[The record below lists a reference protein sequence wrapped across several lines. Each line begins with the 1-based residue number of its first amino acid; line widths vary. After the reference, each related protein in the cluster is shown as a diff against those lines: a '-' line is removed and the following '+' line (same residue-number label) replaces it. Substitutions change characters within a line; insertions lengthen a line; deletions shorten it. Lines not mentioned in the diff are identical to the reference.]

1 MKKLLIPILSIM
13 MLINSIP
20 SYGWGAKGHDIV
32 AAIAEQKAG
41 IIKPGAPCVLYAD
54 NESDVVEVIRQ
65 RCAETGSALVIPDTD
80 ALKLGEARPG
90 CLHFSYRN
98 CAYTLRLSGIYQVRN
113 ALTAIEALH
122 LLPSLGYTMTED
134 AIERG
139 LAAAQ
144 FPARF
149 EVLSQNPPI
158 LLDGAHNRSGMDA
171 LAENIDF
178 YYPDQPILYLCG
190 MLRDKNPE
198 DALAPILRADTTRFC
213 ACITPPSPRSMKA
226 EDLCEIFRTRGIASA
241 PYASIDAALDALK
254 ELRGD
259 AESDLLPILCFGSL
273 YSAGDIRRACGIYNE
288 TAE

>member
-1 MKKLLIPILSIM
+1 
-13 MLINSIP
+13 
-20 SYGWGAKGHDIV
+20 
-32 AAIAEQKAG
+32 
-41 IIKPGAPCVLYAD
+41 
-54 NESDVVEVIRQ
+54 
-65 RCAETGSALVIPDTD
+65 
-80 ALKLGEARPG
+80 
-90 CLHFSYRN
+90 
-98 CAYTLRLSGIYQVRN
+98 
-113 ALTAIEALH
+113 
-122 LLPSLGYTMTED
+122 
-134 AIERG
+134 
-139 LAAAQ
+139 
-144 FPARF
+144 
-149 EVLSQNPPI
+149 
-158 LLDGAHNRSGMDA
+158 MDA

-213 ACITPPSPRSMKA
+213 ACITPPSPRAMKA
-226 EDLCEIFRTRGIASA
+226 EDLCEIFRTRGIASE